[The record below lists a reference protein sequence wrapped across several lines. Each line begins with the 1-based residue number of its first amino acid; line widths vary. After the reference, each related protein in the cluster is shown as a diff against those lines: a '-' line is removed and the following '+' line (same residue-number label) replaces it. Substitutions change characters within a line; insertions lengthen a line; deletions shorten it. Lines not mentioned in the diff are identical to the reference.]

1 LYPIWPVT
9 SYHHN
14 LIPFRKALIRQHY
27 SNMKLASAILFA
39 SLATSTAFTS
49 VPTVSQPKSVA
60 LRMQDTEAAPAAGSS
75 EADMES
81 IPTPTFQPTKSLP
94 KMSESLPFMLRPE
107 ALDGSMA
114 GDVGFDPFGF
124 AKTKDDL
131 MYYREAEIKHARLA
145 MLVRTACLR
154 SFSLLELYLTFE
166 LLDRDCRRPPQDGP
180 YRSYSIA
187 KLPIL

>member
-1 LYPIWPVT
+1 
-9 SYHHN
+9 
-14 LIPFRKALIRQHY
+14 
-27 SNMKLASAILFA
+27 MKLASAILFA

-154 SFSLLELYLTFE
+154 SFSLLERFTIVYLTFE
-166 LLDRDCRRPPQDGP
+166 LLDRDFRRPPQDGP
-180 YRSYSIA
+180 CRSYSIA